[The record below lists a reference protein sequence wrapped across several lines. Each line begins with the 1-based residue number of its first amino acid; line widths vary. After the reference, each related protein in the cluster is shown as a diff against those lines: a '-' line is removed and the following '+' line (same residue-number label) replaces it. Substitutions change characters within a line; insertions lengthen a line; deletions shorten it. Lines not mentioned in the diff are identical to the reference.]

1 MAGLR
6 GIVAFP
12 RRGSETGTGALFAA
26 ALIVVG
32 ITTLYPVILIVLNSF
47 QIARPGEPAAWG
59 LEGWRVALSQP
70 GIATSVWN
78 TVGVLLARQ
87 ALAFPLAIFIAWL
100 LGRTDVPGSHWL
112 ELAFWVSFF
121 LPALAFTLG
130 WILVLDP
137 SYGFANRFLRRFVGG
152 EVGPLNIYS
161 FWGIVWAHLGSY
173 TTAVKVMLLT
183 PAFRNMDSGLEEAAR
198 VSGGGLAGTLVRI
211 TLPAMAPALFVVLV
225 ISTMR
230 GMQAFEIELILGAP
244 AQFYVYST
252 KIYDLVLQE
261 PPQYGPAM
269 ALATIA
275 LGLLTP
281 LIVLQHWV
289 SHRRHYT
296 SIGGQHQARPIRLGR
311 WRYPAFFLVV
321 AVIGVMTVVP
331 VTFLVLGSF
340 MKLFGFFTIAAPW
353 TTANWVRVFEDEI
366 FGRSLR
372 NTLVLAGVSAAAA
385 VLFYSLVAYLL
396 ARTSYP
402 GRRLLDFVSW
412 LPFAIPGVLL
422 SVGFLWLFLGTPGFR
437 WLYGSMTLLVVATVV
452 SGMPFGV
459 HVIKANLLQL
469 GRELEE
475 ASRVAGGTWWMTYRR
490 VVVPLLM
497 PILMV
502 VMVVTFISAARDISN
517 VALLATSETRVLS
530 LLQLDYMIAG
540 RYESAAVVA
549 TLTVVLTTSVAV
561 VARILGLRMGIES
574 ESTGA

>member
-1 MAGLR
+1 MAQLR
-6 GIVAFP
+6 DVVALP
-12 RRGSETGTGALFAA
+12 RRTADAGTGWLFVSALF
-26 ALIVVG
+26 VVG
-32 ITTLYPVILIVLNSF
+32 LTALYPVILIVLNSF
-47 QIARPGEPAAWG
+47 QIARPGEPAEWSLA
-59 LEGWRVALSQP
+59 GWRIALSQP

-78 TVGVLLARQ
+78 TLGVLLARQ
-87 ALAFPLAIFIAWL
+87 AVAFPVAIFIAWL
-100 LGRTDVPGSHWL
+100 LGRTDIPGSRWL

-121 LPALAFTLG
+121 LPSLAFTLG

-137 SYGFANRFLRRFVGG
+137 SYGFANQLLRPLVGG
-152 EVGPLNIYS
+152 DAGPLNIYS
-161 FWGIVWAHLGSY
+161 FWGIVWTHLGSY

-183 PAFRNMDSGLEEAAR
+183 PAFRNMDSGLEEASR
-198 VSGGGLAGTLVRI
+198 VSGAGRLGTLVRV
-211 TLPAMAPALFVVLV
+211 TLPAMAPALLVVLV

-244 AQFYVYST
+244 AKFYVYST

-289 SHRRHYT
+289 SHRRQYT
-296 SIGGQHQARPIRLGR
+296 TVGGQFRSHPIRLGR
-311 WRYPAFFLVV
+311 WRYPAFALVLG
-321 AVIGVMTVVP
+321 VILVLTVVP
-331 VTFLVLGSF
+331 MAFLVLGSF
-340 MKLFGFFTIAAPW
+340 MKLFGFFAIPEPW
-353 TTANWVRVFEDEI
+353 TTANWTRVLDDEI
-366 FGRSLR
+366 FFRSLK
-372 NTLVLAGVSAAAA
+372 NTLVLAGVSAVVA

-396 ARTSYP
+396 ARTRHP
-402 GRRLLDFVSW
+402 GRRVLDFVSW

-422 SVGFLWLFLGTPGFR
+422 SVGFLWLFLGTPGLR
-437 WLYGSMTLLVVATVV
+437 ALYGSMTLLVVVTVV

-459 HVIKANLLQL
+459 HVIKSNLLQF

-475 ASRVAGGTWWMTYRR
+475 ASRVAGGSWAATYRH
-490 VVVPLLM
+490 VVLPLVM

-502 VMVVTFISAARDISN
+502 VMVVTFISAAREISN

-549 TLTVVLTTSVAV
+549 TMTMLLTTGVAV
-561 VARILGLRMGIES
+561 VARLVGLRVGIAES
-574 ESTGA
+574 H